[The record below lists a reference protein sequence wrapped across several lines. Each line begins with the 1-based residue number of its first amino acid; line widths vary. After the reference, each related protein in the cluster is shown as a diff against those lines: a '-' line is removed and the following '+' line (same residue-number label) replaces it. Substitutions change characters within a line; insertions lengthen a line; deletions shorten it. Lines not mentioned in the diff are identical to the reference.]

1 MQMSKDNQDMENIR
15 KRHTA
20 KEEEIKGFF
29 WTNGVL
35 FENRE
40 EEDISI
46 DELKELIRKVEEGK

>member
-1 MQMSKDNQDMENIR
+1 MENIR

-20 KEEEIKGFF
+20 KEEGIKGFF

-35 FENRE
+35 FENKE

-46 DELKELIRKVEEGK
+46 DELKELIRKV